1 MSNQEAVH
9 FDLCNQTDL
18 ENDSMKEIEFEL
30 EANKKVKVLLI
41 KHNNIFYCTG
51 PKCTHYGVPLVKGV
65 LNNGRVRC
73 FAHGACFDITT
84 GDIEDYPGML
94 LKLETYLKLI
104 QIIIL

>member
-18 ENDSMKEIEFEL
+18 ENESMKEIEFEL

-94 LKLETYLKLI
+94 FKLETSLKPI
-104 QIIIL
+104 